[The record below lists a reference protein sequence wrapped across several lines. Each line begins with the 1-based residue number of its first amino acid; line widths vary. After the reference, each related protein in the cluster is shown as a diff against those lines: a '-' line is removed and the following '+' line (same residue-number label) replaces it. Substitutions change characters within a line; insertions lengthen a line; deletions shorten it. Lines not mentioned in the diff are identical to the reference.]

1 MKRVYDISVGL
12 HNAMQV
18 FPGDPPPDIKR
29 MLSMPKDPANVSM
42 MCMGTH
48 TGTHVDPPIHFI
60 EGGYT
65 IDHIPLDHLYG
76 SAEVLDLT
84 SVDVAIKKKD
94 IEHVKSK
101 IILFKTRNSELWNSS
116 EFRKDYVYMDEDA
129 ARWAVGNDIKT
140 IGIDYLSI
148 ASFHAGAAVHKI
160 LLGGGV
166 TVIEGLDLRQVKPG
180 LYTLA
185 CLPLKIVEGDGA
197 PARAILIEE

>member
-29 MLSMPKDPANVSM
+29 ILTMPKDPANVSM

-84 SVDVAIKKKD
+84 NVDVAIKKKD
-94 IEHVKSK
+94 IEHARSK
-101 IILFKTRNSELWNSS
+101 IVLFKTRNSELWNSS

-129 ARWAVGNDIKT
+129 ANWAVGNGIKT

-166 TVIEGLDLRQVKPG
+166 TVIEGLDLRQVEPG

-197 PARAILIEE
+197 PARAILIEG

>member
-12 HNAMQV
+12 HNAMQA

-29 MLSMPKDPANVSM
+29 ILSMPKDPANVSM

-65 IDHIPLDHLYG
+65 VDHIPLDHLYG
-76 SAEVLDLT
+76 SAEVVDLT
-84 SVDVAIKKKD
+84 GVDVAIKRKD
-94 IEHVKSK
+94 IEHVRSR
-101 IILFKTRNSELWNSS
+101 IILCKTRNSELWNFS
-116 EFRKDYVYMDEDA
+116 EFKENYVYLEEDA
-129 ARWAVGNDIKT
+129 ARWAVEHNVNT

-148 ASFHAGAAVHKI
+148 ASFHAGATVHRI

-166 TVIEGLDLRQVKPG
+166 TVIEGLDLRNIKPG
-180 LYTLA
+180 QYTLA